1 MTCFSA
7 QYETIVVRHGLMLV
21 GPTGGGKTSNLKV
34 LKNTLTALKRKGE
47 KGFAYEKVHI
57 YQMNPKAIRMGQ
69 LYGEFDANTHEW
81 EDGILC
87 SLYRVAGSF
96 YLIDWFFALN
106 IIFGS
111 FYLTGSLYLILICS

>member
-1 MTCFSA
+1 MRCFFRNVEAIRDLSIHPWRVFSA

-34 LKNTLTALKRKGE
+34 LKNTLTALKKKGE

-96 YLIDWFFALN
+96 YFI
-106 IIFGS
+106 
-111 FYLTGSLYLILICS
+111 GSLH